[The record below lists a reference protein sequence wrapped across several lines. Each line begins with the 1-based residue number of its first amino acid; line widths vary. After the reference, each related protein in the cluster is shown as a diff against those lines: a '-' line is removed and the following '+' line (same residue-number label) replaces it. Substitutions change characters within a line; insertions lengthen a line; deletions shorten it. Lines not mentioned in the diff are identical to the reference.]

1 MNQDS
6 KDALTPSWIVVDMSA
21 TIIHHGHIRLLK
33 FASELGPVRVAL
45 TTDEEILNKK
55 GYLPEL
61 NFEQRKEVL
70 EAIKYVQDVVPC
82 KWLITDD
89 FLDEIGCHTL
99 VHGDDNQN
107 LITRH
112 KILVVPRTSGIS
124 SSQIRTAFGAR

>member
-1 MNQDS
+1 MNRDS
-6 KDALTPSWIVVDMSA
+6 KDAITPRWIVVDMSA

-33 FASELGPVRVAL
+33 IASELGPVRVAL
-45 TTDEEILNKK
+45 TTDEEVLTKK

-99 VHGDDNQN
+99 VHGDDHQN
-107 LITRH
+107 PITRH
-112 KILVVPRTSGIS
+112 KILVVPRTSDIS

>member
-45 TTDEEILNKK
+45 TTDEEVLMKK

-70 EAIKYVQDVVPC
+70 EAIRYVHDVVPC

-89 FLDEIGCHTL
+89 YLDKIGCHTL

-112 KILVVPRTSGIS
+112 KIMIVPRTSGIS

>member
-1 MNQDS
+1 MIRDS
-6 KDALTPSWIVVDMSA
+6 KGAITPRWIVVDMSA

-33 FASELGPVRVAL
+33 IASELGPVRVAL

-61 NFEQRKEVL
+61 NFDQRKEVL
-70 EAIKYVQDVVPC
+70 EAIKYVHDVVPC

-107 LITRH
+107 QITRH
-112 KILVVPRTSGIS
+112 KVLIVARTSGVS
-124 SSQIRTAFGAR
+124 SSQIRTSFGAK

>member
-82 KWLITDD
+82 
-89 FLDEIGCHTL
+89 
-99 VHGDDNQN
+99 
-107 LITRH
+107 
-112 KILVVPRTSGIS
+112 
-124 SSQIRTAFGAR
+124 

>member
-45 TTDEEILNKK
+45 TTDEEVLNKK

-107 LITRH
+107 QITRH

-124 SSQIRTAFGAR
+124 SSQIRAAFGAR